1 MSASEREIAF
11 RQNMIRCVLAHN
23 HVLLRQGLRRLLE
36 DEPDFQVVG
45 ETGNISEALALT
57 IQHRPDV
64 VLSDSGSF
72 GRALEQLF
80 TSEAPQSRIIFLT
93 SPENGNHGTEPRSG
107 ENRNTTSQT
116 SIQEL
121 LQMMRKFH
129 SASSFVLREMPLR
142 MPRQW
147 PVPEAQ
153 QRKRMLTA
161 REGEVLKLLAE
172 GRTVRAVAKIL
183 GLSVKTVDAHKF
195 NLMRKLGIHNKTE
208 LVLWAIQRDI
218 VKLPANF

>member
-1 MSASEREIAF
+1 LSRSEQEIGL
-11 RQNMIRCVLAHN
+11 RHNRIRCLLAHQ

-36 DEPDFQVVG
+36 DESDFAVVG
-45 ETGNISEALALT
+45 ETGNISEALTLT
-57 IQHRPDV
+57 IEHQPDV
-64 VLSDSGSF
+64 VISDSGDF
-72 GRALEQLF
+72 GRVLEQLF
-80 TSEAPQSRIIFLT
+80 SSEAPQSRIVFLT
-93 SPENGNHGTEPRSG
+93 SPENDSHTEARSG
-107 ENRNTTSQT
+107 ENRNVTSQA
-116 SIQEL
+116 SIQQL
-121 LQMMRKFH
+121 VQMIRKSH
-129 SASSFVLREMPLR
+129 DSSFVLREMPLR

-153 QRKRMLTA
+153 QRKRLLTA
-161 REGEVLKLLAE
+161 RESEVLKLLAE